1 MVPSEELKAATTRP
15 PPIRSNPRLTT
26 SRVPTRNATT
36 AAIGVATAAT
46 TANGSVCRPADS
58 VE

>member
-1 MVPSEELKAATTRP
+1 MSSNPVVTTR
-15 PPIRSNPRLTT
+15 
-26 SRVPTRNATT
+26 RVPTLSATT

-46 TANGSVCRPADS
+46 MANGSVCRPADS